1 MLANISTTSNFRRSF
16 NPHVHLVKSRRE
28 LCKRHIFQYKNII
41 IDFFCKSEPTSRCLH
56 PSLRLKVNLFSEMVT
71 PFFLCAKIT
80 WLGIVS
86 PLGISSDR
94 SSNEFKR
101 TMKRFLPRQ
110 LILNRLIAG
119 KETLL
124 DPSPRLN
131 DNRIPPRL
139 QRIDRSFES
148 LLTQRILNLSVY
160 RQSIELLDWTLI
172 RGWNRPFLTQILNV
186 QFITIRLKKKK

>member
-1 MLANISTTSNFRRSF
+1 MLISQKFIWESFSRVMLANISTTSNFRRSF

-86 PLGISSDR
+86 PLGISSIDPPT
-94 SSNEFKR
+94 N
-101 TMKRFLPRQ
+101 L
-110 LILNRLIAG
+110 
-119 KETLL
+119 KEQWNVSCPVNWSLTDLL
-124 DPSPRLN
+124 LGTKLCS
-131 DNRIPPRL
+131 IP
-139 QRIDRSFES
+139 
-148 LLTQRILNLSVY
+148 V
-160 RQSIELLDWTLI
+160 LDWTTI
-172 RGWNRPFLTQILNV
+172 EFLRDCNESIDRLNL
-186 QFITIRLKKKK
+186 F

>member
-1 MLANISTTSNFRRSF
+1 MVRSLFENLFLASCWQTFLQTSNFRRSF
-16 NPHVHLVKSRRE
+16 NPHVHLVKSWRE

-56 PSLRLKVNLFSEMVT
+56 PSLRLKVNLFSEIVT

-86 PLGISSDR
+86 PLGIFFDR
-94 SSNEFKR
+94 SFNEFKR

-110 LILNRLIAG
+110 LILNRFIAWN
-119 KETLL
+119 EILL

-131 DNRIPPRL
+131 DNRIPP

-160 RQSIELLDWTLI
+160 RQSIEYSSEGGI
-172 RGWNRPFLTQILNV
+172 GRF
-186 QFITIRLKKKK
+186 